1 MDSCPLNAAHHQH
14 RRAEVSMR
22 QGRYNDAI
30 QRHLRAADLL
40 EQALKFTSSPI
51 AAESIKLQSQF
62 HLRQK
67 GLIKSLQEQHESLKK
82 AVERQEMNAPKLCN
96 ANMAREI
103 VPNCLKIK
111 VNSIMD
117 DADSLVDLLVRK
129 YQDDS
134 NKEPES
140 EIDMKQLSIIETV
153 YKDPKN
159 DKMVMEELKTVNHQL
174 REVIMQ
180 LLSQLDASEHENR
193 NLKRRIAFL
202 ECGAN
207 DGIEIEPSP
216 QSSPQNHRHSPLAII
231 TDSGEDESPFIYSP
245 GSDLS
250 PEVGEMRELPPLAP
264 LEMPEFNY
272 EMMMKQLRMKR
283 EENERMKEEALKKA

>member
-1 MDSCPLNAAHHQH
+1 MTVYLMFQAHHQH
-14 RRAEVSMR
+14 RRADVSMR

-40 EQALKFTSSPI
+40 EQAVKFSSSTKGK
-51 AAESIKLQSQF
+51 ESLKLQSQY
-62 HLRQK
+62 HRRQK
-67 GLIKSLQEQHESLKK
+67 LLINNLKQRHEAVLKALEK
-82 AVERQEMNAPKLCN
+82 HEMNAPKLCN
-96 ANMAREI
+96 PNMAREI
-103 VPNCLKIK
+103 VPNCLKLK

-117 DADSLVDLLVRK
+117 DADSLVDLLVKK
-129 YQDDS
+129 YQDDT
-134 NKEPES
+134 NKEPEP

-216 QSSPQNHRHSPLAII
+216 QSSPQNNGNSPLAII
-231 TDSGEDESPFIYSP
+231 TDSAEDDSPFIYSP

-250 PEVGEMRELPPLAP
+250 PELDEIRELPPLAP

-272 EMMMKQLRMKR
+272 EMMMKQIRMRR
-283 EENERMKEEALKKA
+283 EENDRLKEESKKKT